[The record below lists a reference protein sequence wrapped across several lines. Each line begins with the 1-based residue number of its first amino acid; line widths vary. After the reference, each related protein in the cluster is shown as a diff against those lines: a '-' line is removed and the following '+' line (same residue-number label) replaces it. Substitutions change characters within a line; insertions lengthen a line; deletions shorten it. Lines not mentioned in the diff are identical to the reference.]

1 MKKIM
6 ILGASILQLPA
17 IKKAKEMGL
26 DVIAVD
32 MDPDAVGFKE
42 EGITKLQISTIDTPR
57 IVEAARAYQIDGIMT
72 LASDMPMQAVATV
85 CEELG
90 LIGITPQTALN
101 ATNKAEMRMC
111 FKAHD
116 VPIPEFY
123 IVSELDEFMEA
134 TKHFTTKFIIKPADN
149 SGNRGVKLITDIADE
164 KVLIQAFNYSKKY
177 SRDGRVLLE
186 EYMEGDEFSVETM
199 SVDGVCHVIQVTDKL
214 TSGAPYFVEMGH
226 TQPSMFAED
235 IKMRIA
241 EVAKAGIKAIIPS
254 ASAPINVVLVKILS
268 RASAV
273 GHGPSHTEIKLTST
287 GPKIVEIGARLGG
300 DCITTHL
307 VPLSTGINMVEANI
321 RIALGEYT
329 DLKSRFNRGA
339 AIRFIQSSVGVI
351 KSIKGI
357 DAVKKDSNVIEFV
370 LLKRVGDKISEIRNS
385 LDRIGYVITQ
395 GNTRE
400 EAVRFCEQAV
410 EKIQFEM
417 E

>member
-1 MKKIM
+1 M
-6 ILGASILQLPA
+6 
-17 IKKAKEMGL
+17 
-26 DVIAVD
+26 
-32 MDPDAVGFKE
+32 
-42 EGITKLQISTIDTPR
+42 QISTIDTPR

-72 LASDMPMQAVATV
+72 LASDMPMQAVAAV
-85 CEELG
+85 CEKLG

-149 SGNRGVKLITDIADE
+149 SGNRGVKLITDMTDE

-241 EVAKAGIKAIIPS
+241 EVAKAGIKALGID
-254 ASAPINVVLVKILS
+254 
-268 RASAV
+268 
-273 GHGPSHTEIKLTST
+273 HGPSHTEIKLTST

-300 DCITTHL
+300 GCITTHL

-321 RIALGEYT
+321 RIALGENPNLCKKY
-329 DLKSRFNRGA
+329 DKGA
-339 AIRFIQSSVGVI
+339 AIRFLQPFPGIFKSVKGVDEVRSILGVI
-351 KSIKGI
+351 EVGFM
-357 DAVKKDSNVIEFV
+357 KKIGDVVPELCNG
-370 LLKRVGDKISEIRNS
+370 LDRVGYI
-385 LDRIGYVITQ
+385 ITQ

>member
-72 LASDMPMQAVATV
+72 LASDMPMLAVATV

-241 EVAKAGIKAIIPS
+241 EVAKAGIKALGID
-254 ASAPINVVLVKILS
+254 
-268 RASAV
+268 
-273 GHGPSHTEIKLTST
+273 HGPSHTEIKLTST